1 MLMNV
6 SRVETD
12 FVLQN
17 YNEFLSHPQNRR
29 PINILLLTSY
39 KFWSRISWPTRSNI
53 SKNATSDV
61 KVNT

>member
-17 YNEFLSHPQNRR
+17 YSEFLSHPQNRR

-53 SKNATSDV
+53 SKMLPQMLGA
-61 KVNT
+61 NT